1 MSGAAAG
8 GLGPRDGQR
17 LSGFCPVSGRGGSML
32 VAVCVL
38 VLLDR
43 VVACS
48 ATARE
53 TEPSTAVLYWF

>member
-43 VVACS
+43 VVARS
-48 ATARE
+48 ATA
-53 TEPSTAVLYWF
+53 

>member
-8 GLGPRDGQR
+8 GLGPRYGQR
-17 LSGFCPVSGRGGSML
+17 LNGICPVSGRGGSMP
-32 VAVCVL
+32 VVVCVL

-43 VVACS
+43 VVARP

-53 TEPSTAVLYWF
+53 ADEGTHQQLWF